1 MQPVKLEEIGPAAID
16 RLEPLWLLLHAH
28 HQAVAPELAPY
39 VDDAASWPVRRAL
52 YADTLAAGG
61 FALVAHEDGVD
72 LGYAVV
78 GSEVTHWSATFVTAV
93 VLDELVTLVVRPD
106 ARGKGVGSTL
116 LDAVEARLDAAGS
129 VDRVIGVVPANVR
142 AIELYRRRG
151 FSPTWLTMTRFRRP
165 PQIDAGAAATVEEV
179 APGEVDALESLWLE
193 LHHHHQAVAPHLGP
207 YIPDAASWEI
217 VGDLFREAAEEH
229 HLVRV
234 GPSDAPTALA
244 YYGVTRED
252 PLWGDTWQTG
262 RDVADLKMLVVAE
275 RARGRGLGS
284 AVMDAVDARLAAA
297 GVVDQVIGAI
307 EPNRD
312 AIRLYERRGFRPAW
326 LQMTRFASRE
336 AG

>member
-1 MQPVKLEEIGPAAID
+1 VVKLDEIGAAELD

-61 FALVAHEDGVD
+61 FALVAHEEGTD
-72 LGYAVV
+72 LGYALV

-93 VLDELVTLVVRPD
+93 SLDELVTLVVRPD
-106 ARGKGVGSTL
+106 ARDKGVGSAL
-116 LDAVEARLDAAGS
+116 LDAAEARLDAAGS

-151 FSPTWLTMTRFRRP
+151 FAPTWLTMTRFRRP
-165 PQIDAGAAATVEEV
+165 PQVDAGAGAAVEPV
-179 APGEVDALESLWLE
+179 AVGEVDALEALWLE

-207 YIPDAASWEI
+207 YIPDAKSWEI
-217 VGDLFREAAEEH
+217 VRDLFREAAERDH
-229 HLVRV
+229 IVRV
-234 GPSDAPTALA
+234 GPSHAPSAMA
-244 YYGVTRED
+244 YYDVTRDD
-252 PLWGDTWQTG
+252 PLWADTWQTG
-262 RDVADLKMLVVAE
+262 RDVADLKMLVVASD
-275 RARGRGLGS
+275 ARGRGLGS
-284 AVMDAVDARLAAA
+284 AVMDAIDARLAAA
-297 GVVDQVIGAI
+297 GVSDQVIGAI

-326 LQMTRFASRE
+326 LQMTRFASRD
-336 AG
+336 AGR